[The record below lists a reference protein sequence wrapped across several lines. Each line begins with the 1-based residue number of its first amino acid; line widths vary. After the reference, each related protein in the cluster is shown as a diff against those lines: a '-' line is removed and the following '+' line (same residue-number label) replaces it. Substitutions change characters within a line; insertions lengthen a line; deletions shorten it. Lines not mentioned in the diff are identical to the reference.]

1 MPEGYNGSVTFS
13 SVWSNRMLM
22 EFGKY
27 KGHQIEDVPLSYL
40 KWWKAS
46 LIESLRSCGAEISR
60 RGDMG
65 LTEDLET
72 RLSLLPPFKR
82 SELLERL
89 ASARNEHERNEV
101 LWLVDQKCR
110 EYSGETV

>member
-1 MPEGYNGSVTFS
+1 M
-13 SVWSNRMLM
+13 
-22 EFGKY
+22 
-27 KGHQIEDVPLSYL
+27 IED
-40 KWWKAS
+40 
-46 LIESLRSCGAEISR
+46 LRSCGAEISR
-60 RGDMG
+60 RGDTG

-82 SELLERL
+82 SELLGPL
-89 ASARNEHERNEV
+89 ASARNEDDLNEV